1 MTDTPQNEINDS
13 ELSNQ
18 GTTRLNSG
26 RWWVWLLVAVLIAT
40 CTYVWLNR
48 NTAKPAGSSGQEAKT
63 RVLTVPVSAVPAKTG
78 DMGVYVTGLGT
89 VTSLKTVTVKSLVDG
104 QLMSVQFREGDIVG
118 KGKLLAQIDPR
129 PFQVQLTQAEGQLV
143 RDQAQ
148 LVNARLDLE
157 RYQTLSAED
166 SIAKQQYDTQKALV
180 HQLEG
185 TVKVDE
191 GLIANAKLQLTY
203 AHITAPLTGRVGLR
217 QVDPGN
223 IIHTT
228 DTNGLVVI
236 TQLQPI
242 TVLFPIPED
251 NLPRV
256 LDRLKKGARLQ
267 VEAFDREMKE
277 KLDTGYLLTVDN
289 LIDPTT
295 GTVKFKAV
303 FPNSRNQLFPGQF
316 VNARLLVEVIHDSI
330 IVPSAAIQRGPQ
342 GTYVYIV
349 KADRT
354 VGIRPVTVGV
364 AEEGNTSVT
373 SGLSQGE
380 QVVVEGTEKLREGS
394 RVELKTENGNA
405 GKRQRR

>member
-1 MTDTPQNEINDS
+1 M
-13 ELSNQ
+13 
-18 GTTRLNSG
+18 NSG

-104 QLMSVQFREGDIVG
+104 QPMSVQFREGDIVG

-223 IIHTT
+223 YVTAAGNT
-228 DTNGLVVI
+228 ALLVI
-236 TQLQPI
+236 TQLHPI
-242 TVLFPIPED
+242 AVVFTLPED
-251 NLPRV
+251 QLQAV
-256 LDRLKKGARLQ
+256 AAQMKKGPLTI
-267 VEAFDREMKE
+267 EAYSRDDQT
-277 KLDTGYLLTVDN
+277 KLATGKLLTIDN
-289 LIDPTT
+289 QIDPTT
-295 GTVKFKAV
+295 GTARLKAV
-303 FPNSRNQLFPGQF
+303 FDNPEGNLWPNQF
-316 VNARLLVEVIHDSI
+316 VNAHLLLRTIDNALTA
-330 IVPSAAIQRGPQ
+330 PASALQRGPE
-342 GTYVYIV
+342 GTFVYVV
-349 KADRT
+349 DANN
-354 VGIRPVTVGV
+354 VVQMRPVKVDLTQGSTVV
-364 AEEGNTSVT
+364 MS
-373 SGLSQGE
+373 SGLHAGDK
-380 QVVVEGTEKLREGS
+380 VVTDGQEKLQAGS
-394 RVELKTENGNA
+394 KVVPQAPALQRPQSSGNI
-405 GKRQRR
+405 GSQT